1 MFTDTDYDKL
11 RQLMAQNPG
20 NRALIQKLLDSH
32 EDTLRTVSH
41 EIRNPLT
48 LVYSTLQLIEAQH
61 PEVTTFRHWDSLRDD
76 IIYMKELLEELSS
89 YNNGSALS
97 VKSMNFRKFMEQIVL
112 SFATSIA
119 DSPVEFSSC
128 LDPAFPPFCGDP
140 IKLREVFLNLLR
152 NAAEATESTGD
163 LNPEN
168 RKNNIQLHAFSK
180 NGNIIVTIT
189 DSGCGIPEE
198 FLSDIF
204 QPFVTHKQG
213 GTGLGLAISKRIVE
227 SHSGQ
232 ISVQSTEGMGTTFTI
247 TLPIK

>member
-11 RQLMAQNPG
+11 RQLMAQNPE
-20 NRALIQKLLDSH
+20 NRALIQKLLDSQ
-32 EDTLRTVSH
+32 EETLRTVSH

-48 LVYSTLQLIEAQH
+48 LVYSTLQLIETQH
-61 PEVTTFRHWDSLRDD
+61 PEVSTFRHWDSLRED

-89 YNNGSALS
+89 YNNGSSLS
-97 VKSMNFRKFMEQIVL
+97 VKSMNFRTFMEPLVL
-112 SFATSIA
+112 SFAASIA
-119 DSPVEFSSC
+119 DSPVEFTSR
-128 LDPAFPPFCGDP
+128 LDPEFPPFCGDP

-152 NAAEATESTGD
+152 NAAEATVSTA
-163 LNPEN
+163 NPDQEN
-168 RKNNIQLHAFSK
+168 RKSYIQLLAFSE
-180 NGNIIVTIT
+180 NGNIIVTVT

-213 GTGLGLAISKRIVE
+213 GTGLGLALSKRIVE

-232 ISVQSTEGMGTTFTI
+232 ISVQSTEGMGTTFTV

>member
-11 RQLMAQNPG
+11 RQLMAQNPE

-32 EDTLRTVSH
+32 EETLRTVSH

-48 LVYSTLQLIEAQH
+48 LVYSTLQLIETQH
-61 PEVTTFRHWDSLRDD
+61 PEVTTFRHWDSLRGD

-89 YNNGSALS
+89 YNNGGSLS
-97 VKSMNFRKFMEQIVL
+97 VKPMNFRKFMEPIVL
-112 SFATSIA
+112 SFAASMA
-119 DSPVEFSSC
+119 DSSIEFTSC
-128 LDPAFPPFCGDP
+128 LDPEFPPFCGDP

-152 NAAEATESTGD
+152 NAADATASTD
-163 LNPEN
+163 NLNPEN
-168 RKNNIQLHAFSK
+168 RKSNIQLHAFSR
-180 NGNIIVTIT
+180 NDNIIVTVT

-213 GTGLGLAISKRIVE
+213 GTGLGLAISKRIIE

-232 ISVQSTEGMGTTFTI
+232 INVHSTEGIGTTFTVA
-247 TLPIK
+247 LPIK

>member
-11 RQLMAQNPG
+11 RQLMAQNPE

-32 EDTLRTVSH
+32 EETLRTVSH

-48 LVYSTLQLIEAQH
+48 LVYSTLQLIETQH
-61 PEVTTFRHWDSLRDD
+61 PEVTTFRHWDSLRGD

-89 YNNGSALS
+89 YNNGGSLS
-97 VKSMNFRKFMEQIVL
+97 VKPMNFRKFMEPIVL
-112 SFATSIA
+112 SFAASMA
-119 DSPVEFSSC
+119 DSSIEFTSC
-128 LDPAFPPFCGDP
+128 LAPEFPPFCGDP

-152 NAAEATESTGD
+152 NAAEATASTD
-163 LNPEN
+163 NLNPEN
-168 RKNNIQLHAFSK
+168 RKSNIQLHAFSR
-180 NGNIIVTIT
+180 NDNIIVAIT

-213 GTGLGLAISKRIVE
+213 GTGLGLAISKRIIE

-232 ISVQSTEGMGTTFTI
+232 INVHSTEGIGTTFTV